1 MTYQKKLLW
10 KIKKNLSKFYPQ
22 KNNLLSKLISLIFD
36 YFHSIK
42 ISIHNFKLFLT
53 SLIYDV
59 KKISPQKEMIDIKS
73 LDFNEHHRKELNDKG
88 YIFFDKFF

>member
-10 KIKKNLSKFYPQ
+10 KKKKNLSKFYPQ

-53 SLIYDV
+53 SLIYV

-88 YIFFDKFF
+88 YIFFENFF